1 MFLILPSRSKL
12 IILEQEMKSAK
23 QEIESFL
30 PTSSPVLKT
39 FFFLQ
44 NIFIFTITIKHPI
57 SQETFRLLETLM
69 KISGKLQEY

>member
-1 MFLILPSRSKL
+1 MFLILPSRSKS
-12 IILEQEMKSAK
+12 IFLEQEMKSAK

-39 FFFLQ
+39 FFF
-44 NIFIFTITIKHPI
+44 IFIFTITIKHPM
-57 SQETFRLLETLM
+57 SQETFRLLETLT